1 MHFIIFFLEFVFKTF
16 QNVMKFYYI
25 AHVHVTVPVIKILI
39 FFYSLI
45 FFSGLLWKIIYP
57 IFILQWLVKKA
68 IETRE
73 EMGDFIRAFSISQF
87 SKTHKT
93 PEVRYLIYD

>member
-39 FFYSLI
+39 FFVSLI
-45 FFSGLLWKIIYP
+45 FFSVDCYGKLFTLYLFYSGWLKRPLRQEKKWGILSEPSQYP
-57 IFILQWLVKKA
+57 SLVKPTKLQ
-68 IETRE
+68 R
-73 EMGDFIRAFSISQF
+73 
-87 SKTHKT
+87 
-93 PEVRYLIYD
+93 